1 MRRTPRAIR
10 VVGEKRLAGSER
22 IACDRSA
29 LVCVTS
35 TRARVGALA
44 CAGPATISVAAAASR
59 SVRIVRR

>member
-1 MRRTPRAIR
+1 MTRTPRAIR

-29 LVCVTS
+29 WS
-35 TRARVGALA
+35 RDQHRARAGALA
-44 CAGPATISVAAAASR
+44 RAGPATISVAAAASR